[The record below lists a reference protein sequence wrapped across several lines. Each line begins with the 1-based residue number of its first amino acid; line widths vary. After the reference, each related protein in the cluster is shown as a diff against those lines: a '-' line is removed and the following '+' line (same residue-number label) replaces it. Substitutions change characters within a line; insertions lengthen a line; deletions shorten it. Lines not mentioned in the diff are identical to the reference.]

1 MAHLREITVVRR
13 MNNTTGGS
21 FFVQI
26 NLSDVISSREYV
38 GVCVCV
44 PSEQLI
50 KLHIS

>member
-13 MNNTTGGS
+13 MNSTTGGS

-38 GVCVCV
+38 GVCVCQV
-44 PSEQLI
+44 SN
-50 KLHIS
+50 